1 MAQVKKPKWY
11 VVWTG
16 HVPGVYTSWDV
27 AQRQISGFPKA
38 QYKSYESQAA
48 AERAFAE
55 GPIDLVVATS
65 RSSTPRVP
73 KPTHDRSGVVLPS
86 ISVDAACNMTT
97 GVMEYRGVDTE
108 TEAEFFRMGPY
119 EDSSNNMGEFL
130 AIVHALA
137 HCKKHNITL
146 PIYSDSRTAIAWV
159 RNRHAKTTLERTAKN
174 ARVFEL
180 IQRAED
186 WLCTNTYVNHI
197 LKWETE
203 LWGENPAD
211 FGRK

>member
-1 MAQVKKPKWY
+1 
-11 VVWTG
+11 
-16 HVPGVYTSWDV
+16 
-27 AQRQISGFPKA
+27 
-38 QYKSYESQAA
+38 
-48 AERAFAE
+48 
-55 GPIDLVVATS
+55 
-65 RSSTPRVP
+65 
-73 KPTHDRSGVVLPS
+73 
-86 ISVDAACNMTT
+86 
-97 GVMEYRGVDTE
+97 
-108 TEAEFFRMGPY
+108 
-119 EDSSNNMGEFL
+119 MGEFL

-159 RNRHAKTTLERTAKN
+159 RNRLAKTTLERTAKN